1 MNQQFSGGSNS
12 SMIREESELVLIDQQ
27 SGINSSTAT
36 SESALNAV
44 PSESESFIEDGK
56 ESTRNSS
63 EVAIKNSTEL
73 SRNLPDPQN
82 RNMLS
87 ENNGNLE
94 AEQNT
99 FVLLG
104 VRSFISPDLLHALA
118 SAGWKVHD
126 YQFQ

>member
-1 MNQQFSGGSNS
+1 MTQQFSGGSNS
-12 SMIREESELVLIDQQ
+12 SKIREESELVLIDQQ
-27 SGINSSTAT
+27 SGINSSNAT
-36 SESALNAV
+36 FESALNAV
-44 PSESESFIEDGK
+44 LSESESFIEDGK

-104 VRSFISPDLLHALA
+104 VRSFISPDLLYALA

>member
-1 MNQQFSGGSNS
+1 MTQQFSGGSNS
-12 SMIREESELVLIDQQ
+12 SMIREESELVLIDQ
-27 SGINSSTAT
+27 SGINSSNAT